1 MSQTVYNV
9 DRTAALAGMLADS
22 GDVDVVS
29 YPAGEDIESG
39 RVVVLGANGTVGVPS
54 ATTLT
59 KVVGVAI
66 YRPSVEQA
74 IGGGSA
80 GYKAGEMVSVLRKGR
95 IWAQFTGGT
104 QAALGAVNVHHSSTT
119 ATNRGKFTN
128 SATSSTAGAEITA
141 APEGVITHKV
151 GTSTLVQVSLN
162 LPA

>member
-1 MSQTVYNV
+1 MSQTVYNLERAV
-9 DRTAALAGMLADS
+9 AVAGLLADN
-22 GDVDVVS
+22 GPYDVVS
-29 YPAGEDIESG
+29 YPAGENIEPG
-39 RVVVLGANGTVGVPS
+39 RVVVLDTDGTVGVPS

-59 KVVGVAI
+59 KVVGVAM

-74 IGGGSA
+74 VGGGSA
-80 GYKAGEMVSVLRKGR
+80 GYKTGEMVSVLRKGR

-104 QAALGAVNVHHSSTT
+104 QVALGAVNVHHSSTT

-128 SATSSTAGAEITA
+128 TVTSATAGAEITA
-141 APEGVITHKV
+141 GPEGVLTHKV